1 MSSKNINS
9 HITTNRVTITG
20 RDVISMLKGSSEVIG
35 TGESLEEIEKIN
47 KGSFP
52 MS

>member
-20 RDVISMLKGSSEVIG
+20 RDVISMLKCPSEVIG
-35 TGESLEEIEKIN
+35 PGESLEKIEKN